1 MATAPNTVLRPRMP
15 ELDTL
20 RGIAVLLVVLFHSFG
35 MSYRETSISGPA
47 KWLLYIT
54 DGGWIGVNLFFVLSG
69 FLITGILLETR
80 QRPDFYRRF
89 YSRRALRILPAYYIT
104 LLLLLAVTRAG
115 FVDRHASWSFLG
127 LSIIFLANVT
137 SLFGVP
143 SQYTVLWSLAV
154 EEHFYLLWPAVVKRL
169 PRRSL
174 PFVAVAVIVLCP
186 LLRAFYYRRG
196 YEYGAGYTWLVA
208 DGLACGALLAL
219 CARQILA
226 SRVRMLHSAIALIT
240 FSIAA
245 FAAGSPFGIC
255 LSRTFIGGSLRITL
269 LNIFFTGMLS
279 MTLVLGSGSLAWL
292 VRIRVLQFF
301 GDISYGLY
309 LIHMLVFD
317 LVNSSLS
324 RFAVALDPALWLLLR
339 GALGITLSVGIAYFS
354 RWTFE
359 EAFLRLKGTPG
370 QPKTQVLVA
379 ANPVELAS

>member
-1 MATAPNTVLRPRMP
+1 MP

-20 RGIAVLLVVLFHSFG
+20 RGIAVLLVVLFHAFG
-35 MSYRETSISGPA
+35 MSSRNAWISGPA
-47 KWLLYIT
+47 KWLLHIT

-69 FLITGILLETR
+69 FLITGILVETR
-80 QRPDFYRRF
+80 ERRDYYRRF
-89 YSRRALRILPAYYIT
+89 YSRRALRILPAYYMT

-127 LSIIFLANVT
+127 LSFIFLANVT
-137 SLFGVP
+137 GLLGVP

-169 PRRSL
+169 SRRSL
-174 PFVAVAVIVLCP
+174 PFLAVTIIVLCP
-186 LLRAFYYRRG
+186 LLRAFYYGHG

-219 CARQILA
+219 CARGILA
-226 SRVRMLHSAIALIT
+226 SRVRMLRSATALMV
-240 FSIAA
+240 FSIAT
-245 FAAGSPFGIC
+245 FAAGSPFGIY
-255 LSRTFIGGSLRITL
+255 LSRTLAGGIFRVTL
-269 LNIFFTGMLS
+269 LNTFFTGMLG
-279 MTLVLGSGSLAWL
+279 MTLVLGSGSFAWL
-292 VRIRVLQFF
+292 VRIRVLKFF

-317 LVNSSLS
+317 LVDSSLS

-339 GALGITLSVGIAYFS
+339 GVIGITLSAAIAYLS

-359 EAFLRLKGTPG
+359 EPFLRLKATPS